1 MADVSDAV
9 SESSAPP
16 PPLVA
21 APPAADAVESI
32 DNGAGDPSASP
43 RWMRGGSPAL
53 DKARDD
59 DLASPLPP
67 PPAIPPD
74 DIPPLPPPPPPP
86 LPLSMDVLAAWMR
99 TRGAGLI
106 KFKFITVNSY
116 CLISLVNKLIIG
128 QFTLE
133 AKVVDRV
140 YVQQPGRW

>member
-1 MADVSDAV
+1 MGDVSDAV

-16 PPLVA
+16 PPLLVA
-21 APPAADAVESI
+21 APPPADAVESI

-53 DKARDD
+53 DKAPDD

-67 PPAIPPD
+67 PPPAIPITPD
-74 DIPPLPPPPPPP
+74 DIPPLPPPPPPPP

-106 KFKFITVNSY
+106 KFKLITVNPS
-116 CLISLVNKLIIG
+116 CLIRLAN
-128 QFTLE
+128 
-133 AKVVDRV
+133 
-140 YVQQPGRW
+140 